1 MDENKGK
8 TIQLSKKSIIIGVAV
23 VLVLV
28 ILAYVLTFVLPKG
41 EYLRDENGSIIQGT
55 YHENPELD
63 GIEWWQFLLSP
74 ILVLSPTAD
83 GAEIVYVILILMLVI
98 GAIFTALDDCG
109 MLVYLVKFIS
119 SKFGA
124 KKYLLLFVLPFIF
137 MFLGS
142 SAGMFE
148 EFIPIVPVVVMLSYA
163 MGWDALIG
171 LGMSILAGCIGFSA
185 GIVNPFTVGVAQT
198 IGGIPMFSGV
208 GVRIL
213 TFVLSYAVLMLFLFI
228 YAKKIDKNP
237 TKSMVYKLDEIRKSE
252 LGLITN
258 DLSLDPKKTKAIYW
272 FAGWMLVII
281 LCALISIVW
290 NPLADYVMYITVAVY
305 VISGIGAAILSGH
318 KGKPLLKSLGKGM
331 LTLLPAL
338 IMILVACGVRYIITE
353 GDIMDTILYIAI
365 DAIKDQPSG
374 VAVLLIYLTIF
385 IFEMF
390 IPSGSAK
397 AMLIMPIIFDICSIV
412 GINGQVAVLC
422 LAFGDGFSNMLL
434 PTNAGLLLI
443 LGLTTV
449 DYKNWFKW
457 SIKIQLALLAL
468 TIGILML
475 ANYVI
480 YPM

>member
-1 MDENKGK
+1 
-8 TIQLSKKSIIIGVAV
+8 
-23 VLVLV
+23 
-28 ILAYVLTFVLPKG
+28 
-41 EYLRDENGSIIQGT
+41 
-55 YHENPELD
+55 
-63 GIEWWQFLLSP
+63 
-74 ILVLSPTAD
+74 
-83 GAEIVYVILILMLVI
+83 
-98 GAIFTALDDCG
+98 
-109 MLVYLVKFIS
+109 
-119 SKFGA
+119 
-124 KKYLLLFVLPFIF
+124 
-137 MFLGS
+137 
-142 SAGMFE
+142 
-148 EFIPIVPVVVMLSYA
+148 
-163 MGWDALIG
+163 
-171 LGMSILAGCIGFSA
+171 
-185 GIVNPFTVGVAQT
+185 
-198 IGGIPMFSGV
+198 
-208 GVRIL
+208 
-213 TFVLSYAVLMLFLFI
+213 
-228 YAKKIDKNP
+228 
-237 TKSMVYKLDEIRKSE
+237 
-252 LGLITN
+252 
-258 DLSLDPKKTKAIYW
+258 
-272 FAGWMLVII
+272 MLVII
-281 LCALISIVW
+281 LCALVSIVW

-353 GDIMDTILYIAI
+353 GDIMDTILYMAI

>member
-1 MDENKGK
+1 MDDNKGK
-8 TIQLSKKSIIIGVAV
+8 TIQISKKSIIIGVAI

-28 ILAYVLTFVLPKG
+28 IVAYVLTFVLPRG
-41 EYLRDENGSIIQGT
+41 EYLRDENGSIIQDT

-63 GIEWWQFLLSP
+63 GISWWQFLLSP
-74 ILVLSPTAD
+74 ILVLSPTVE
-83 GAEIVYVILILMLVI
+83 GSEIVYVILVLMLII

-109 MLVYLVKFIS
+109 MLVYLVKFIA
-119 SKFGA
+119 SKFGG
-124 KKYLLLFVLPFIF
+124 KKYLLLFVLPLIF

-148 EFIPIVPVVVMLSYA
+148 EFIPLVPVVVMLSYA

-171 LGMSILAGCIGFSA
+171 LGISILAGCIGFSA
-185 GIVNPFTVGVAQT
+185 GVVNPFTVGVAQT

-213 TFVLSYAVLMLFLFI
+213 TFVLSYAILMLFLYF
-228 YAKKIDKNP
+228 YARKIDKYP
-237 TKSMVYKLDEIRKSE
+237 TKSIVYKLDETRKLE
-252 LGLITN
+252 LGL
-258 DLSLDPKKTKAIYW
+258 LSDTFVVEPKKTKAIYW

-281 LCALISIVW
+281 LCALVSIVW
-290 NPLADYVMYITVAVY
+290 NPLADYVMYITIVVY
-305 VISGIGAAILSGH
+305 IISGVGAAILSGH
-318 KGKPLLKSLGKGM
+318 KGKPLFKSLGNGM

-338 IMILVACGVRYIITE
+338 VMILVACGVRYIITE
-353 GDIMDTILYIAI
+353 GDIMDTILYMAI
-365 DAIKDQPSG
+365 NAIKDQPSG

-397 AMLIMPIIFDICSIV
+397 AMLIMPIIFDICSVV
-412 GINGQVAVLC
+412 GIDGQVAVLC

-449 DYKNWFKW
+449 DYKNWFRW
-457 SIKIQLALLAL
+457 SIKIQLSLLAL

-480 YPM
+480 YPV

>member
-1 MDENKGK
+1 MDKNKGK

-109 MLVYLVKFIS
+109 MLFIS
-119 SKFGA
+119 SKFCA

-281 LCALISIVW
+281 LCALVSIAW

-353 GDIMDTILYIAI
+353 GDIMDTILYMAI

-385 IFEMF
+385 IFEIF